1 MFHLSLVK
9 KTVIAIGLTLGL
21 IAPSSAADGP
31 PNILLIIADDMGLDA
46 SPCYREGTEKPV
58 MPTLEQLCRDG
69 VVFDNFYAT
78 PVCSSTRA
86 TILTGR
92 YGFRTGVG
100 AAVGR
105 NTSNGLP
112 LSETTLFQFLDRY
125 LPEKY
130 AQAVIGKWHLATV
143 DNGDVDHP
151 IMAGADFYS
160 GVIRGTIDD
169 YYRWPRTQDGQ
180 TEMVD
185 GYITSVLTDIAIDWI
200 DDQGNRPWFLW
211 LAHVAPHLPIHL
223 PPGDLIANQDLDGTV
238 ENLQARPRDYYLA
251 SLEALDAE
259 IGRLLTGLPQPV
271 LENTI
276 VLFLGDNGTPNRTV
290 QTPYERRRA
299 KASLFEGGIHVPLI
313 VSGKGVTR
321 QGQREEALVNSTDL
335 FATIAT
341 IAGVAHGD
349 SDQWPEDSVSFVPL
363 LTSDPATTRQFAYSE
378 LFGSPGARGRQAEGH
393 AIRDKR
399 WKLMK
404 TEGNGEQLFDL
415 AEDPYER
422 NDLLQSN
429 RLTADADD
437 ALINLRNEIARLQ
450 ASK

>member
-1 MFHLSLVK
+1 MLHLSFLK
-9 KTVIAIGLTLGL
+9 KAVMAIGFTASLMTS
-21 IAPSSAADGP
+21 SSAADGR
-31 PNILLIIADDMGLDA
+31 PNILLIIADDMGLDS
-46 SPCYREGTEKPV
+46 SPCYAEGTEKPV

-100 AAVGR
+100 AAVGQ

-125 LPEKY
+125 AREKY

-151 IMAGADFYS
+151 LMAGADFYS

-169 YYRWPRTQDGQ
+169 YYRWPRTQNGK

-200 DDQGNRPWFLW
+200 DDQDERPWFLW
-211 LAHVAPHLPIHL
+211 LAHIAPHLPVHL
-223 PPGDLIANQDLDGTV
+223 PPGDLIANQDLDGTAQD
-238 ENLQARPRDYYLA
+238 LQARPRDYYLA

-259 IGRLLTGLPQPV
+259 IGRLLKSLPQPV
-271 LENTI
+271 LENTVI
-276 VLFLGDNGTPNRTV
+276 VFLGDNGTPNRTV
-290 QTPYERRRA
+290 QAPYDRRRA
-299 KASLFEGGIHVPLI
+299 KASLYEGGIHVPLI
-313 VSGKGVTR
+313 VAGKGVTR
-321 QGQREEALVNSTDL
+321 HGQREEALVNSTDL
-335 FATIAT
+335 FATIAS
-341 IAGVAHGD
+341 IAGIGPED
-349 SDQWPEDSVSFVPL
+349 TDQWPEDSVSAVPL
-363 LTSDPATTRQFAYSE
+363 LTSTPTTSRQHAYSE
-378 LFGSPGARGRQAEGH
+378 LFGSPGSRGRQAEGH
-393 AIRDKR
+393 AIRNER
-399 WKLMK
+399 WKLME
-404 TEGNGEQLFDL
+404 TVGNGEQLFDL
-415 AEDPYER
+415 SNDPYEQ

-429 RLTADADD
+429 RLAADAGD
-437 ALINLRNEIARLQ
+437 ALTNLRNEIARLQ